1 MPEICRFYGLVITMY
16 WSDHNPPHFHA
27 RYGEWIAE
35 VDIQTLALVGG
46 SLPPRALALTVEWA
60 LQHQTELMEQWQRAR
75 RQQPLQS
82 IEPLQ

>member
-35 VDIQTLALVGG
+35 VDIQTLALLRG

-60 LQHQTELMEQWQRAR
+60 LQHRAELMEQWQRAR

>member
-16 WSDHNPPHFHA
+16 WNDHNPPHFHA
-27 RYGEWIAE
+27 RYGEWLAE
-35 VDIQTLALVGG
+35 VDIRTLALLCG
-46 SLPPRALALTVEWA
+46 SLPPRALALTIEWA
-60 LQHQTELMEQWQRAR
+60 LQHQAELMAQWQRAR